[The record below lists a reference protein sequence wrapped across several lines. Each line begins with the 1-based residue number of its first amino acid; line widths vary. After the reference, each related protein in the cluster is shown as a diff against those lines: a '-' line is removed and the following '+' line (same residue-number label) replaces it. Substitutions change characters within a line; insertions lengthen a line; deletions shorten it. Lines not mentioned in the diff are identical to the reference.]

1 MPNLNLDRFAQGLKD
16 PQEADFWT
24 CPKCGKENY
33 DMEAE
38 YCPYCVEYDLI
49 RFRQELILLTLKHGI
64 DVEGKLIHASGREE
78 AI

>member
-1 MPNLNLDRFAQGLKD
+1 MPNLDRFAQGLKD
-16 PQEADFWT
+16 PQEADFWP
-24 CPKCGKENY
+24 CSKCGHEVY

-38 YCPYCVEYDLI
+38 HCPYCVEYDFI

-64 DVEGKLIHASGREE
+64 DVEGTMIHESGREE